1 MDLSKQLKALVP
13 ISLFC
18 LIAVAFAAEE
28 SDVRREQLEKELG
41 ESQSVIDSVAS
52 SDEITFPEDT
62 TPRFSVKELKISGNA
77 LISTEALLEKLP
89 EVYIISVTKDD
100 DTDKEIYDFRVVI
113 DLIRDP
119 GGDREVSLK
128 TIQGLT
134 KYILSVYQ
142 DKDYAGIYVYVPAEA
157 VKEEYKLTDDILPIQ
172 IIEGR
177 IAQISVERYD
187 FDRNRREEVFL
198 KESVLESWS
207 PVKEGDVIQK
217 KKLDDFVRLLNLNP
231 DRYISPVISRS
242 SEPNALNLSYDVYET
257 SPWHWYIQVDNAG
270 TRDRQW
276 SPRVGLVN
284 TNLLGIDDRFS
295 VMYQAPWEKGIEDEY
310 AVFGSYDFPVLTPRL
325 RLNLYSG
332 YSQFD
337 IPEADI
343 NFIGNGS
350 FYGSILSYNVLQIYG
365 WFFDVTGSLSNE
377 RSKVTPSLGIASNVN
392 MELWGVGVNLH
403 HSDDMSSTSLT
414 FNRSENMG
422 GSDKSD
428 FEDARADTD
437 PDFTIYN
444 FGATHSQYLDRAKVN
459 RISASFRSITSDER
473 LVPAKM
479 TTFGGLYSLR
489 GYQEDEIVAD
499 GGILISG
506 QYEFDLIK
514 AGEANRNQSSELKE
528 TEKPLLRKLAPVA
541 FIDSGRAK
549 IKQPVAG
556 ELAVQE
562 LCSVGTGLIIEA
574 WDDFSAGIY
583 YGWALRGTDET
594 DRGDGR
600 LNMSFMKRF

>member
-18 LIAVAFAAEE
+18 LVAVTFGAEE

-41 ESQSVIDSVAS
+41 GPQSAIDSGVS

-62 TPRFSVKELKISGNA
+62 TPRFSVNKLTISGNT

-89 EVYIISVTKDD
+89 EAYIVSAKKDD
-100 DTDKEIYDFRVVI
+100 DTDKEIYDFRVII
-113 DLIRDP
+113 DLIRDS
-119 GGDREVSLK
+119 GGDRQVSLK

-142 DKDYAGIYVYVPAEA
+142 NKGYAGVYVYVPAEA
-157 VKEEYKLTDDILPIQ
+157 VKEGNKLADEILPIQ
-172 IIEGR
+172 ILEGR
-177 IAQISVERYD
+177 IAQISVDRYD
-187 FDRNRREEVFL
+187 FDRNRREKGFL
-198 KESVLESWS
+198 KDSVLESWS
-207 PVKEGDVIQK
+207 PVREGDVIQK
-217 KKLDDFVRLLNLNP
+217 EKLDDFVRLLNLNP

-257 SPWHWYIQVDNAG
+257 SPWHWYAQVDNAG

-284 TNLLGIDDRFS
+284 TNVLGVDDRFS
-295 VMYQAPWEKGIEDEY
+295 VMYQAPWEKGMEEEY
-310 AVFGSYDFPVLTPRL
+310 AVFGSYDFPVFTPRL

-332 YSQFD
+332 YSRFD

-343 NFIGNGS
+343 NFLGNGS
-350 FYGSILSYNVLQIYG
+350 FYGSILSYNILQINS

-377 RSKVTPSLGIASNVN
+377 RSKVTPSLGIASDVD

-403 HSDDMSSTSLT
+403 HSDDMSNTSFT

-422 GSDKSD
+422 GSDKD
-428 FEDARADTD
+428 NFEDARTDTD

-444 FGATHSQYLDRAKVN
+444 FGIAHSQYLESAKVN
-459 RISASFRSITSDER
+459 RISGSFRLIASDER

-479 TTFGGLYSLR
+479 TTFGGLYSVR
-489 GYQEDEIVAD
+489 GYEEDEIVAD
-499 GGILISG
+499 GGMLISG
-506 QYEFDLIK
+506 QYEFDLVK
-514 AGEANRNQSSELKE
+514 AGDANRDQQEQAGRDE
-528 TEKPLLRKLAPVA
+528 TKKPLLRKFAPVA

-549 IKQPVAG
+549 IKNSTAG

-562 LCSVGTGLIIEA
+562 LCSVGTGVIIETE
-574 WDDFSAGIY
+574 DNFSAGIY
-583 YGWALRGTDET
+583 Y
-594 DRGDGR
+594 
-600 LNMSFMKRF
+600 